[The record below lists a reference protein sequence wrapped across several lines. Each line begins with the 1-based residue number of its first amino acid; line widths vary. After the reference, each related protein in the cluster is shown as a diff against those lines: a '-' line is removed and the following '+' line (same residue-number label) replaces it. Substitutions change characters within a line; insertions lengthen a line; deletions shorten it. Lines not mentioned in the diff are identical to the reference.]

1 MKGRVICMSIDSRT
15 YAVPQ
20 KPDFIQLYVYNSVA
34 PVLNVSQTNYCSLCV
49 EGIYKV
55 EHIYL

>member
-1 MKGRVICMSIDSRT
+1 MSIDSRT

-20 KPDFIQLYVYNSVA
+20 KPDFIHLYVYNSVA